1 MMIFPDINLRALQ
14 NENVIF
20 LEIEII
26 DLLTGI
32 YRLLYEQIV
41 FERTLLA
48 LDPFSNEKKHSR
60 SGLFFIW

>member
-1 MMIFPDINLRALQ
+1 MIFLDINLHTLQ

-32 YRLLYEQIV
+32 YRLPYE
-41 FERTLLA
+41 
-48 LDPFSNEKKHSR
+48 
-60 SGLFFIW
+60 

>member
-1 MMIFPDINLRALQ
+1 MIFPDINLHTLQ

-32 YRLLYEQIV
+32 YRLPYE
-41 FERTLLA
+41 
-48 LDPFSNEKKHSR
+48 
-60 SGLFFIW
+60 

>member
-1 MMIFPDINLRALQ
+1 MIFPDINLHTVQ

-32 YRLLYEQIV
+32 YRLPYE
-41 FERTLLA
+41 
-48 LDPFSNEKKHSR
+48 
-60 SGLFFIW
+60 

>member
-32 YRLLYEQIV
+32 YRFLYE
-41 FERTLLA
+41 
-48 LDPFSNEKKHSR
+48 
-60 SGLFFIW
+60 